1 MMTPSSWITTSTGD
15 LIKRGKLEIGDGY
28 RAKHSEFA
36 DSGVPFLRIGNI
48 QDNGFRLD
56 GADLYPDSQL
66 DRVQNKLSQPG
77 DCVIATKATIGRL
90 AYIDEA
96 TPRVLYSPQVSYW
109 RVLDK
114 TVLEPRFVRCWLA
127 SPEFL
132 LQAHQAKSST
142 AMADYINLND
152 QRRMRITLPPIQV
165 QRRIAA
171 VVAAYDKLIQNNL
184 RRIAILEDMAQALY
198 REWFCE
204 FRFPGHE
211 DVDLV
216 DSELGPIPL
225 GWAIGHFLEIC
236 QSVRSPVSPHKE
248 PDAAF
253 YHYSF
258 AAYDRDQTP
267 DVEYGRDVKSSK
279 LKVAQPS
286 VLLAKLNPRIP
297 RVWRAIPPGDLP
309 AYASSEF
316 IVLVPKRTKLT
327 YLYAAASNSEFTRR
341 LAAMSVGTSSSHQ
354 RLKVQDL
361 EQMPVVLP
369 PDALVD
375 LYDKHCG
382 PMLELAEKLRQQN
395 ANLRTTRDLLLPKL
409 VSGEID
415 VSDLDIDTDWL
426 VA

>member
-36 DSGVPFLRIGNI
+36 ASGVPFLRIGNI

-184 RRIAILEDMAQALY
+184 RRIAILENMAQALY
-198 REWFCE
+198 REWFRE
-204 FRFPGHE
+204 FRFPGY
-211 DVDLV
+211 DSVDMV
-216 DSELGPIPL
+216 DSKLG
-225 GWAIGHFLEIC
+225 
-236 QSVRSPVSPHKE
+236 
-248 PDAAF
+248 
-253 YHYSF
+253 
-258 AAYDRDQTP
+258 
-267 DVEYGRDVKSSK
+267 
-279 LKVAQPS
+279 
-286 VLLAKLNPRIP
+286 RIP
-297 RVWRAIPPGDLP
+297 NGWKASTVGD
-309 AYASSEF
+309 
-316 IVLVPKRTKLT
+316 V
-327 YLYAAASNSEFTRR
+327 
-341 LAAMSVGTSSSHQ
+341 
-354 RLKVQDL
+354 
-361 EQMPVVLP
+361 
-369 PDALVD
+369 
-375 LYDKHCG
+375 
-382 PMLELAEKLRQQN
+382 AEN
-395 ANLRTTRDLLLPKL
+395 
-409 VSGEID
+409 
-415 VSDLDIDTDWL
+415 
-426 VA
+426 